1 MNRGKI
7 AVITVSVLMGL
18 VPVAA
23 RAQDPVPKTTE
34 EARKQFE
41 AADAELNRVYQRC
54 YSGTTVQ
61 SQEALKGAQ
70 RLWVEERDGTATAY
84 QTGES
89 SRKQLQ
95 DNYYFYARMVV
106 TQSRT
111 KELQT
116 LFLNQ

>member
-1 MNRGKI
+1 MII
-7 AVITVSVLMGL
+7 ASVLMGL
-18 VPVAA
+18 MPVAGW
-23 RAQDPVPKTTE
+23 AQDPVPKTAE

-41 AADAELNRVYQRC
+41 VADAELNRVYQRC
-54 YSGTTVQ
+54 YNGTTVQ

-89 SRKQLQ
+89 SRKPLQ
-95 DNYYFYARMVV
+95 DNYYFYARMVL

-111 KELQT
+111 KELQM